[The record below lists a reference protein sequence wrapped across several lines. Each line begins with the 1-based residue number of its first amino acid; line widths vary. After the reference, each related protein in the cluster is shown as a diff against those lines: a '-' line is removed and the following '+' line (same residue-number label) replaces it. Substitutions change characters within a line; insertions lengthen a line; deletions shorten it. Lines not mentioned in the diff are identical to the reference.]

1 MNDNRDKHIDP
12 AGSVTFRAQ
21 ALWFGETGY
30 PEDHPTQMVAD
41 IESEFAEATSDMLI
55 YLGNC
60 AAVNLIEADPE
71 WREHMA
77 TMLENDLR
85 HITKLVENATRI
97 IRSLS
102 SEPPFYSVEI
112 APELTGNPVIDG
124 AEAAARFRLIEV
136 LEAGADPEVD
146 AIYRW
151 LSDRVTELQHEE
163 EGR

>member
-1 MNDNRDKHIDP
+1 MNDNSDKPIDP

-41 IESEFAEATSDMLI
+41 ISSEFAEATSDMLV
-55 YLGNC
+55 YLDNAG
-60 AAVNLIEADPE
+60 AVNLELADAE

-85 HITKLVENATRI
+85 HITELAENATRI
-97 IRSLS
+97 IRTLS
-102 SEPPFYSVEI
+102 SEPSFYSVEI
-112 APELTGNPVIDG
+112 PPEPTGNPVVDG
-124 AEAAARFRLIEV
+124 AEAAARSRLIEV

-151 LSDRVTELQHEE
+151 LSDRVTELKRQGEE
-163 EGR
+163 Q

>member
-1 MNDNRDKHIDP
+1 MNDNSGKHIDP

-30 PEDHPTQMVAD
+30 PEDHPTQMAAD
-41 IESEFAEATSDMLI
+41 IESEFAEATSDMQV

-77 TMLENDLR
+77 TMLETDLR

-97 IRSLS
+97 IRTLS
-102 SEPPFYSVEI
+102 SESPFYSVEI
-112 APELTGNPVIDG
+112 PPEPTGNPVVDR
-124 AEAAARFRLIEV
+124 AEAAARSRLIEC
-136 LEAGADPEVD
+136 LEAGADPETD
-146 AIYRW
+146 AVYCW
-151 LSDRVTELQHEE
+151 LSNRVTDLKREE
-163 EGR
+163 DGQ